1 MGLGA
6 RVRTEGGHLL
16 WASRDV
22 AVKYAE
28 ARYTLYGTRQHVAGE
43 LYQGRWLW
51 RVTKAK
57 ARTVAEPC
65 S

>member
-1 MGLGA
+1 MALGA
-6 RVRTEGGHLL
+6 CVRTETGHRL
-16 WASRDV
+16 WASHAV

-28 ARYTLYGTRQHVAGE
+28 ARHTLYGTRQHVGGE

-57 ARTVAEPC
+57 AKAVAEPC